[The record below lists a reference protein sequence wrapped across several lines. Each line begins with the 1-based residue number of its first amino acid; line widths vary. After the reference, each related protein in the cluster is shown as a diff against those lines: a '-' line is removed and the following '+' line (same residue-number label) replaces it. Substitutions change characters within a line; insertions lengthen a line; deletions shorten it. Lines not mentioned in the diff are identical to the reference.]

1 MCRLRVHP
9 VPATPSRNGQSS
21 PPPPRRPLSP
31 AGHRNRF
38 KSGGKRMR
46 TVKPTVFLVQTVTM
60 AVLLSLVVSPL
71 AAKEYPLSN
80 GSSLLSACKKDVAR
94 TEGVTLSNF
103 DKARGLMCA
112 AYIKGFVEGHD
123 TMAILLA
130 KRQYG
135 GKAANSKTKTFRLF
149 CYPET
154 VAVQQLTRVVIR
166 YLEQHPET
174 LHLHPVLTVTQ
185 ALREAFPCQLRLR
198 G

>member
-1 MCRLRVHP
+1 
-9 VPATPSRNGQSS
+9 
-21 PPPPRRPLSP
+21 
-31 AGHRNRF
+31 
-38 KSGGKRMR
+38 MR
-46 TVKPTVFLVQTVTM
+46 TVKPTVFSAQIVTL
-60 AVLLSLVVSPL
+60 AVFLSLVVSPL
-71 AAKEYPLSN
+71 AAKEYPLSS

-94 TEGVTLSNF
+94 IEGATLSNF

-123 TMAILLA
+123 TMAMRLA
-130 KRQYG
+130 TRQGG
-135 GKAANSKTKTFRLF
+135 GKATNSNLETIRLF

-154 VAVQQLTRVVIR
+154 VAVHQLTRVVIR

-185 ALREAFPCQLRLR
+185 ALREAFPCQLRMR

>member
-1 MCRLRVHP
+1 
-9 VPATPSRNGQSS
+9 
-21 PPPPRRPLSP
+21 
-31 AGHRNRF
+31 
-38 KSGGKRMR
+38 MR

-71 AAKEYPLSN
+71 AAKEYPLSS
-80 GSSLLSACKKDVAR
+80 GSGLLSACKQGVAR
-94 TEGVTLSNF
+94 TEGATLSNF

-130 KRQYG
+130 TRQYG
-135 GKAANSKTKTFRLF
+135 GKAANSKMETFRLF

-174 LHLHPVLTVTQ
+174 LHLPPVLTVTE

>member
-1 MCRLRVHP
+1 
-9 VPATPSRNGQSS
+9 
-21 PPPPRRPLSP
+21 
-31 AGHRNRF
+31 
-38 KSGGKRMR
+38 MR
-46 TVKPTVFLVQTVTM
+46 TARPTVFLVQTVTL
-60 AVLLSLVVSPL
+60 AVFLSLVVSPL
-71 AAKEYPLSN
+71 AAKEYPLSS
-80 GSSLLSACKKDVAR
+80 GSGLLSACKKDVAR
-94 TEGVTLSNF
+94 TEGATLSNY

-123 TMAILLA
+123 TIAILLA
-130 KRQYG
+130 TRQYG
-135 GKAANSKTKTFRLF
+135 RKPANSKMDTFRLF

-174 LHLHPVLTVTQ
+174 LHLHPVRTVTE